1 MPSNLEK
8 QVEEEYARIV
18 ALDSKLDESRTP
30 YLKWQLRLAQ
40 HILDDTKS
48 YLRSVKGDTNNS
60 YWIMFATDCLQRATE
75 KRKWRRPSRNMAG
88 RTKLKN
94 TSLTSAVLL

>member
-1 MPSNLEK
+1 MATWQAIWKSKSKRN
-8 QVEEEYARIV
+8 EYPRIV

-75 KRKWRRPSRNMAG
+75 KRKQVEETVKKYGGPERVIEEPR
-88 RTKLKN
+88 
-94 TSLTSAVLL
+94 

>member
-1 MPSNLEK
+1 MPNNLEK
-8 QVEEEYARIV
+8 QIEEESVRITT
-18 ALDSKLDESRTP
+18 LDSKLNATRTP

-48 YLRSVKGDTNNS
+48 YLRDVKGDASNG

-75 KRKWRRPSRNMAG
+75 KRKGVEDTIKKYGGPENVVEEPR
-88 RTKLKN
+88 
-94 TSLTSAVLL
+94 

>member
-1 MPSNLEK
+1 MAGNLEK
-8 QVEEEYARIV
+8 QIEEEYARIV
-18 ALDSKLDESRTP
+18 ALASELDESRTP

-75 KRKWRRPSRNMAG
+75 KRKQVEETVKKYGGPENVVEAPR
-88 RTKLKN
+88 
-94 TSLTSAVLL
+94 